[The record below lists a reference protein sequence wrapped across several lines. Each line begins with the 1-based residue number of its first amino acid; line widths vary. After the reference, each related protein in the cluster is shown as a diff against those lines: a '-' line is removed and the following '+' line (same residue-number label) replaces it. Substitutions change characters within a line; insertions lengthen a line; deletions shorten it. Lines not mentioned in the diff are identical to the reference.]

1 MRGADR
7 GQKAGLI
14 WLAEHRVGLFRV
26 SVVTI
31 SCCLIE
37 FPDIGRFGVPHLRHT
52 FFRFG
57 GNLVRPRAFAC
68 SVGLRKLAG
77 TNLGCQKVGVGHGP
91 DEPEFVR
98 RLVGVR
104 PLWFRE
110 IRLSKP
116 NWNLSRRPAVQ
127 TDRSS
132 ARRDHV
138 ARCLSS
144 HLSIIECTHRADG
157 DTRAPRTLDHA
168 RMPVAHVIRFK
179 SQRASCQILSDDA
192 HAKAKGALSKYR
204 MAAPRRSTQRLAS
217 RAHASVPMT
226 CGGYETAI
234 GLGIEVWHAASR
246 SRCERRC
253 TDRDCTLHKA
263 SSALA
268 MDPEC

>member
-14 WLAEHRVGLFRV
+14 WLAEHRAGLFRV
-26 SVVTI
+26 RCGYDQLLSNRIPRHRPVRC
-31 SCCLIE
+31 SY
-37 FPDIGRFGVPHLRHT
+37 LRHT

-57 GNLVRPRAFAC
+57 GNLVRPRASAC

-91 DEPEFVR
+91 DEPEFVMVFR

-116 NWNLSRRPAVQ
+116 NRNLSRRPAVQ

-144 HLSIIECTHRADG
+144 HLPIIECTHRADG
-157 DTRAPRTLDHA
+157 EDTPARRARWIMRTCLLLMWSDSNHSEEAVKSFPTTRMRRLWARYRSIEWPRHVGVRSAWHHA
-168 RMPVAHVIRFK
+168 RTPV
-179 SQRASCQILSDDA
+179 C
-192 HAKAKGALSKYR
+192 
-204 MAAPRRSTQRLAS
+204 P
-217 RAHASVPMT
+217 
-226 CGGYETAI
+226 
-234 GLGIEVWHAASR
+234 
-246 SRCERRC
+246 
-253 TDRDCTLHKA
+253 
-263 SSALA
+263 
-268 MDPEC
+268 

>member
-14 WLAEHRVGLFRV
+14 WLAEHRAGLFRV
-26 SVVTI
+26 RCGYDQLLSNRIPRHRPVRC
-31 SCCLIE
+31 SY
-37 FPDIGRFGVPHLRHT
+37 LRHT

-57 GNLVRPRAFAC
+57 GNLVRPRASAC

-77 TNLGCQKVGVGHGP
+77 TGLGCQQVGVGHGP
-91 DEPEFVR
+91 DEPESVMVFR

-110 IRLSKP
+110 LGLSKP
-116 NWNLSRRPAVQ
+116 NRSLSRRPAVQ

-144 HLSIIECTHRADG
+144 HLSIIECTHRANG
-157 DTRAPRTLDHA
+157 EDTPARRARWIMRAH
-168 RMPVAHVIRFK
+168 MPVAHMVRFK
-179 SQRASCQILSDDA
+179 SQRGCCQILSDDA
-192 HAKAKGALSKYR
+192 HEKAMGALSKYR

-217 RAHASVPMT
+217 RAH
-226 CGGYETAI
+226 G
-234 GLGIEVWHAASR
+234 
-246 SRCERRC
+246 
-253 TDRDCTLHKA
+253 
-263 SSALA
+263 SS
-268 MDPEC
+268 P

>member
-7 GQKAGLI
+7 GQKAGLRWFLLNI
-14 WLAEHRVGLFRV
+14 GPG
-26 SVVTI
+26 SSGSGVVTI

-77 TNLGCQKVGVGHGP
+77 PNLGCQKVGVGHGP
-91 DEPEFVR
+91 DEPESVMVFR

-116 NWNLSRRPAVQ
+116 NRNLSRRPAVQ

-157 DTRAPRTLDHA
+157 EDTRARRARWIMRTCLLLMWSDSNHSEDAVKSFPTTRMRRLWARYRSIEWPRHVGVRSAWHHA
-168 RMPVAHVIRFK
+168 RTPV
-179 SQRASCQILSDDA
+179 C
-192 HAKAKGALSKYR
+192 
-204 MAAPRRSTQRLAS
+204 P
-217 RAHASVPMT
+217 
-226 CGGYETAI
+226 
-234 GLGIEVWHAASR
+234 
-246 SRCERRC
+246 
-253 TDRDCTLHKA
+253 
-263 SSALA
+263 
-268 MDPEC
+268 